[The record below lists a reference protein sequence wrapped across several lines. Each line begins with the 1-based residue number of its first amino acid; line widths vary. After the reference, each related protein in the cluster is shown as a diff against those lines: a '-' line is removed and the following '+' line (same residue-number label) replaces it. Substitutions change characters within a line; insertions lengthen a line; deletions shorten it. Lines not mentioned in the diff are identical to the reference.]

1 MNVLAK
7 VGIFAVI
14 AAGGWG
20 AFMLYQKQR
29 ALDVTLAR
37 MQQQLPASVEH
48 STDAVSACGSATT
61 RCMWSKVQTDVNNTV
76 AQVFVQIAQFNWLQ
90 PYMTPQQGEAAGS
103 GFFIDERGY
112 FITNA
117 HVVSESKGVAIQL
130 PGLGKERFDAT
141 IVGVSFDRDIALVRV
156 NDAGVAQIKKEL
168 GKIPVL
174 KLGNSD
180 KVSRGDEIM
189 TLGYPLGQQG
199 LKSTVGVVS
208 GRESVDYRQYIQ
220 IDAAINPGNSGGPSL
235 NFSGEVV
242 GINTAGVP
250 SAQNVG
256 WIIPINEL
264 KIALADLYK
273 LENAPNKM
281 LRKPYLGFAYS
292 AGSVAL
298 NASLGNPPGG
308 IYIAEVFKS
317 SLFQRAGIKKGDILY
332 EINGYKID
340 SYGQINVPW
349 CEDKISIDNYTFYLR
364 YGEPV
369 KLVFYRGGERKEVSV
384 NFEHSLLPA
393 IRGMH
398 PDFEPV
404 EYEVIGGM
412 VIMELTSNHIPLLLN
427 ASPLLIRYSEPKN
440 QLEPV
445 LVLTHVIPD
454 SVAQRSRVLMP
465 GARVKEVNN
474 IKVRSLDQ
482 LRKAVLKSAA
492 DGYVHIRVSEGYVA
506 VFPLA
511 QVLADEQ
518 RLSYIYHYPISATI
532 KELMQTMSHATK
544 KTT

>member
-1 MNVLAK
+1 
-7 VGIFAVI
+7 
-14 AAGGWG
+14 
-20 AFMLYQKQR
+20 
-29 ALDVTLAR
+29 
-37 MQQQLPASVEH
+37 
-48 STDAVSACGSATT
+48 
-61 RCMWSKVQTDVNNTV
+61 MWSKVQTDVNNTV
-76 AQVFVQIAQFNWLQ
+76 AQVFVQVAQFNWLQ

-156 NDAGVAQIKKEL
+156 NDAGVAQIKQAL

-235 NFSGEVV
+235 NFSGEVI
-242 GINTAGVP
+242 GINTAGIM

-256 WIIPINEL
+256 YIIPINEL

-292 AGSVAL
+292 ASSVAL

-317 SLFQRAGIKKGDILY
+317 SLFQRVGIKKGDILY

-398 PDFEPV
+398 PDFESV

-445 LVLTHVIPD
+445 LVLTHIIPD

-465 GARVKEVNN
+465 GARVKEINN

-482 LRKAVLKSAA
+482 LRTAVLKSAA
-492 DGYVHIRVSEGYVA
+492 DGYLHIRVSEGYVA

-518 RLSYIYHYPISATI
+518 RLSYIYHYQISATL
-532 KELMQTMSHATK
+532 KELMQTMSHAAK